1 MLTDMTDEPDLNPS
15 AFEEGLAL
23 WSNGDGTPDA
33 TTYDALPHA
42 RLARNDV
49 DFGTCLELRKTDGV
63 VRLRYTGEMPVRR
76 GARIEI
82 SARLRALR
90 GPLPEVRIAA
100 WTGGA
105 GGRGVEGQPCEGP
118 RVALT
123 AHGSVQVVRA
133 VIGPEAADGVDLV
146 WSAEVLYAHVGLDL
160 TGPVGG
166 VVRIESVA
174 ARDVTRAMTGG
185 GRVMPGFTTADAR

>member
-1 MLTDMTDEPDLNPS
+1 MLTDMTDGPDLNPS

-33 TTYDALPHA
+33 STYDTLPNA
-42 RLARNDV
+42 RLALNDV

-63 VRLRYTGEMPVRR
+63 VRLRYTGEMPVRA
-76 GARIEI
+76 GSWIEI
-82 SARLRALR
+82 TARVRALR

-105 GGRGVEGQPCEGP
+105 GGRAVEGQPCEGP
-118 RVALT
+118 RTALT

-133 VIGPEAADGVDLV
+133 VIAPVAADSVNLV
-146 WSAEVLYAHVGLDL
+146 WSADVLYAHVGLDL
-160 TGPVGG
+160 TGPAGG
-166 VVRIESVA
+166 VLRIDGVE
-174 ARDVTRAMTGG
+174 ARDVTREMTGA
-185 GRVMPGFTTADAR
+185 GRVMPGFTAADAP

>member
-1 MLTDMTDEPDLNPS
+1 MLTDRTDDPDLNPS

-23 WSNGDGTPDA
+23 WSNGDGTPEA
-33 TTYDALPHA
+33 ATYDTLPNA

-76 GARIEI
+76 GSRIEI

-105 GGRGVEGQPCEGP
+105 GGRGVAGQPCEARG
-118 RVALT
+118 VALS
-123 AHGSVQVVRA
+123 AHGSVEVVRA
-133 VIGPEAADGVDLV
+133 VIGTEAAPGVDLV
-146 WSAEVLYAHVGLDL
+146 WSPEVLYAHVGLDL
-160 TGPVGG
+160 TGPAGG

-174 ARDVTRAMTGG
+174 ARDVTREMTGR
-185 GRVMPGFTTADAR
+185 GRVMPGFTAADIR

>member
-1 MLTDMTDEPDLNPS
+1 M
-15 AFEEGLAL
+15 
-23 WSNGDGTPDA
+23 
-33 TTYDALPHA
+33 
-42 RLARNDV
+42 
-49 DFGTCLELRKTDGV
+49 
-63 VRLRYTGEMPVRR
+63 RR
-76 GARIEI
+76 GAWIEI

-123 AHGSVQVVRA
+123 AHGSVQVVGA

-146 WSAEVLYAHVGLDL
+146 WSPDVLYAHVGLDL

-166 VVRIESVA
+166 VMRIESVT